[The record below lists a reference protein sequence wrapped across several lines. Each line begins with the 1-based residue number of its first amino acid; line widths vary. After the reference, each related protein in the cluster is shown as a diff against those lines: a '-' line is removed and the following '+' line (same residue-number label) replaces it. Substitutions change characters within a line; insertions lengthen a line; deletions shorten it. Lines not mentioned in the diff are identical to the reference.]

1 MKNLIAKYEGLG
13 FHLSIKEEPL
23 LIAYCVRIKS
33 KARFPKALFNYRFKS
48 PERMAEYCSEW
59 IERVEKNINSENERK
74 AIKKEAQK
82 NMNHNFVEGSIIY
95 NSWGYD
101 QTNIDFYQI
110 VEVKPKSV
118 IIREIASSYVKGSE
132 GFMCA
137 NVKPIKDYFVGE
149 PILKKIVTSVNYS
162 GNITYNISAKFGCFC
177 NFIES
182 KEEKGVYSSW
192 YA

>member
-1 MKNLIAKYEGLG
+1 MKNLISNYASVNVGLEINLETKSAFGRNLRGKSIYAKP
-13 FHLSIKEEPL
+13 I
-23 LIAYCVRIKS
+23 
-33 KARFPKALFNYRFKS
+33 FNYRFS
-48 PERMAEYCSEW
+48 SVDQMMAWLDKDLARRLEIKAHEVARREEKKRALENNPYC
-59 IERVEKNINSENERK
+59 VGDV
-74 AIKKEAQK
+74 
-82 NMNHNFVEGSIIY
+82 MY
-95 NSWGYD
+95 DSWGYD

-118 IIREIASSYVKGSE
+118 ILRAIASSYVKGSE

-162 GNITYNISAKFGCFC
+162 GNISYHISAKHGCFC

>member
-1 MKNLIAKYEGLG
+1 MKNLIEKYESLG
-13 FHLSIKEEPL
+13 YVLTVKEEL
-23 LIAYCVRIKS
+23 NIALCMKAKT

-110 VEVKPKSV
+110 VEVKAKSV
-118 IIREIASSYVKGSE
+118 ILRAIASSYVKGSE

-162 GNITYNISAKFGCFC
+162 GNISYHISAKHGCFC
-177 NFIES
+177 NFVES

>member
-23 LIAYCVRIKS
+23 IIAYCVRMKS

-59 IERVEKNINSENERK
+59 IERVEKNINSNNERK

-82 NMNHNFVEGSIIY
+82 NMNHNYVEGSIIY

-101 QTNIDFYQI
+101 QTNIDFYQV
-110 VEVKPKSV
+110 VESKEKSV
-118 IIREIASSYVKGSE
+118 ILREIASSTVAGSE
-132 GFMCA
+132 GFMSA
-137 NVKPIKDYFVGE
+137 SVKPIKDYFVGE
-149 PILKKIVTSVNYS
+149 PILKRI
-162 GNITYNISAKFGCFC
+162 NISVSYNGDISYYIKAKHGCFC
-177 NFIES
+177 EYANAES
-182 KEEKGVYSSW
+182 GVYSSW

>member
-1 MKNLIAKYEGLG
+1 MKNLIEKYESLG
-13 FHLSIKEEPL
+13 YVLTVKEEL
-23 LIAYCVRIKS
+23 NIALCMKAKS

-59 IERVEKNINSENERK
+59 IERIERRIHEAIVLL

-110 VEVKPKSV
+110 VEVKTKSV
-118 IIREIASSYVKGSE
+118 IIRRIESCYVSGTE

-137 NVKPIKDYFVGE
+137 NVKPIKDCFLGE

-162 GNITYNISAKFGCFC
+162 GNISYHIKAKYGCFC

>member
-1 MKNLIAKYEGLG
+1 MKNLIEKYESLG
-13 FHLSIKEEPL
+13 YVLTVKEEL
-23 LIAYCVRIKS
+23 NIALCMKAKS

-74 AIKKEAQK
+74 AKKKEAQN

-118 IIREIASSYVKGSE
+118 ILRAIASSYVKGSE

-149 PILKKIVTSVNYS
+149 PILKKINISVNYN
-162 GNITYNISAKFGCFC
+162 GNISYYIKAKFGAFC